1 MPHVPAAVRRTAR
14 GFIALLAIAA
24 CLVGCSGSNRPVRPY
39 GAQGARLG
47 ESLALLGWNM
57 AVSNLRWD
65 GDYVLVDVDASPT
78 DPKAPHAKPEDVRF
92 GLYGALAHPME
103 ATGLGSCDEA
113 MATVHDIQHAL
124 AAPPDRLTGTVC
136 LGPLKD
142 RSQVRGV
149 YGYSPRDRIPNTSA
163 AYPAAFPVGLPPTN
177 GNDTGLVV
185 KTVSLSAWRADGA
198 PVTKAQLGD
207 PAAFNGNGF
216 MLLGLEATGLA
227 DRYRDDSAKRGGPLM
242 LLASP
247 TLPGRG
253 LNPACATYG
262 SSVLILP
269 DASLDSV
276 HVNAS
281 LCTQGEINQALLYAT
296 VAVDGTHAGVWT
308 QR

>member
-1 MPHVPAAVRRTAR
+1 MAAS
-14 GFIALLAIAA
+14 
-24 CLVGCSGSNRPVRPY
+24 LVGCSGSNHPVRPY

-65 GDYVLVDVDASPT
+65 GDYVLVDIDASPT
-78 DPKAPHAKPEDVRF
+78 DPLAPHAKPEDIRF

-103 ATGLGSCDEA
+103 SSGLGSCDQA
-113 MATVHDIQHAL
+113 IQATTTNVHDIAAPL
-124 AAPPDRLTGTVC
+124 SAPPDRLRGTVC

-163 AYPAAFPVGLPPTN
+163 AYPAAFPVGLLPTN

-198 PVTKAQLGD
+198 PMTKAQLGD
-207 PAAFNGNGF
+207 PAAFNGNGY
-216 MLLGLEATGLA
+216 MLLGLEADA
-227 DRYRDDSAKRGGPLM
+227 IANRYRDDSTKRGGPMM

-247 TLPGRG
+247 TQPGRG

-276 HVNAS
+276 HVSAS
-281 LCTQGEINQALLYAT
+281 LCTQGEINEALLYAT

>member
-1 MPHVPAAVRRTAR
+1 MRR
-14 GFIALLAIAA
+14 FLALVACLAA
-24 CLVGCSGSNRPVRPY
+24 CLVGCSGSNHPVRPY

-57 AVSNLRWD
+57 SVSNLRWD

-78 DPKAPHAKPEDVRF
+78 DPHAPHAKPEDVRF

-103 ATGLGSCDEA
+103 STGLGSCDNA
-113 MATVHDIQHAL
+113 MAAVHDIQHPL
-124 AAPPDRLTGTVC
+124 SAAPDRLTGSVC

-163 AYPAAFPVGLPPTN
+163 AYPAAFPVGLLPTN

-185 KTVSLSAWRADGA
+185 KTTSLSAWRADGT
-198 PVTKAQLGD
+198 PVTNAQLGD
-207 PAAFNGNGF
+207 PAAFNGNGY
-216 MLLGLEATGLA
+216 MLLGLEADA
-227 DRYRDDSAKRGGPLM
+227 IAARYRDDSAARGGPMM
-242 LLASP
+242 LLTSP
-247 TLPGRG
+247 TVPGRG

-262 SSVLILP
+262 SSALILP

-281 LCTQGEINQALLYAT
+281 LCTQGEINEALLYAT
-296 VAVDGTHAGVWT
+296 VAIDGTRAGVWT